1 MKRYLAELDSGLF
14 KTLSSN
20 STEVAMSSMALGFDV
35 HRKFSQVSVQRREES
50 GEIRVIE
57 RHRLEHADRAVMR
70 AWLAR
75 FESGTP
81 VAMEGAFGWQWI
93 ADLVSE
99 VGLDPHLGHPPAIKV
114 LAKNE
119 AKGDRCD
126 ADRLGR
132 FYLKGIFPESYL
144 ATTEVRQLRERIR
157 YRTAVVGLRTGV
169 KNRIQALL
177 HRLGLLH
184 DYSDLFGKRG
194 RAWLKTLQLP
204 EASRAVLDGHLEL
217 IDLLTEL
224 IQATEAWMKSHL
236 EEDEIVRLL
245 QTIPGIGLI
254 LAHVIRS
261 EIGEITRF
269 PTVKQLV
276 SYSGLAPLSDD
287 SADRHGRRHISPF
300 CNHNLRWAFIEAANI
315 ALRSRDVPARLR
327 RLYHRLSHGGR
338 SNKAQ
343 ARVAV
348 ARELCEST
356 FVIWRKGEAYCE
368 HPRVRPGTRPS
379 VPA

>member
-1 MKRYLAELDSGLF
+1 
-14 KTLSSN
+14 
-20 STEVAMSSMALGFDV
+20 MSVKALGWDV
-35 HRKFSQVSVQRREES
+35 HRKFSQVSVQRRDDD

-57 RHRLEHADRAVMR
+57 RKRLEHFDREAMR
-70 AWLAR
+70 SWLAR
-75 FESGTP
+75 FEAGTP

-93 ADLVSE
+93 ADLLAE

-132 FYLKGIFPESYL
+132 FFLRGIFPESYL
-144 ATTEVRQLRERIR
+144 ATVDVRQLRERIR
-157 YRTAVVGLRTGV
+157 YRMALVGLRTGV

-194 RAWLKTLQLP
+194 RAWLRELQLP
-204 EASRAVLDGHLEL
+204 PASRAALDGQLRL

-224 IQATEAWMKSHL
+224 IDEVEAWMKRNL

-254 LAHVIRS
+254 LAHVIRA
-261 EIGEITRF
+261 EIGELERF
-269 PTVKQLV
+269 PKVKQLV

-287 SADRHGRRHISPF
+287 SADRHGRRHISLF
-300 CNHNLRWAFIEAANI
+300 CNHSLRWALIEAAGNV
-315 ALRSRDVPARLR
+315 LRSRRPPERLL

-348 ARELCEST
+348 ARELCELVY
-356 FVIWRKGEAYCE
+356 VIWKKGEAYCE
-368 HPRVRPGTRPS
+368 QPRVRPGARHG
-379 VPA
+379 VRV

>member
-1 MKRYLAELDSGLF
+1 
-14 KTLSSN
+14 
-20 STEVAMSSMALGFDV
+20 
-35 HRKFSQVSVQRREES
+35 
-50 GEIRVIE
+50 
-57 RHRLEHADRAVMR
+57 
-70 AWLAR
+70 
-75 FESGTP
+75 
-81 VAMEGAFGWQWI
+81 
-93 ADLVSE
+93 
-99 VGLDPHLGHPPAIKV
+99 
-114 LAKNE
+114 
-119 AKGDRCD
+119 
-126 ADRLGR
+126 
-132 FYLKGIFPESYL
+132 
-144 ATTEVRQLRERIR
+144 
-157 YRTAVVGLRTGV
+157 
-169 KNRIQALL
+169 
-177 HRLGLLH
+177 LH

-194 RAWLKTLQLP
+194 RAELNTLQLP
-204 EASRAVLDGHLEL
+204 QASRAVLDGQLKL

-261 EIGEITRF
+261 EIGEIGRF

-276 SYSGLAPLSDD
+276 SYTGLAPLSDD

-300 CNHNLRWAFIEAANI
+300 CNHSLRWAFIEAASI
-315 ALRSRDVPARLR
+315 ALRSRHLPDRLR

-368 HPRVRPGTRPS
+368 LPRVRPGTRPR

>member
-1 MKRYLAELDSGLF
+1 
-14 KTLSSN
+14 
-20 STEVAMSSMALGFDV
+20 MSSVALGWDV
-35 HRKFSQVSVQRREES
+35 HRKFSQVSVQRCEDN
-50 GEIRVIE
+50 GEICVIE
-57 RHRLEHADRAVMR
+57 RSRLEHADRDAMR
-70 AWLAR
+70 SWLKKFKA
-75 FESGTP
+75 GTP

-93 ADLVSE
+93 ADLLVE
-99 VGLDPHLGHPPAIKV
+99 VGLKPHLGHPPAIKV

-119 AKGDRCD
+119 AKGDRRD

-132 FYLKGIFPESYL
+132 FYLKGIFPKSYL
-144 ATTEVRQLRERIR
+144 ATVEVRQLRERIR
-157 YRTAVVGLRTGV
+157 YRAALVSLRTGV

-184 DYSDLFGKRG
+184 EYSDLFGKRG
-194 RAWLKTLQLP
+194 RAWLNGLELP
-204 EASRAVLDGHLEL
+204 ESSRAVLDGQLKL
-217 IDLLTEL
+217 LDLLTEL
-224 IQATEAWMKSHL
+224 IQAVEAWMKQYL

-254 LAHVIRS
+254 LAHVIRA
-261 EIGEITRF
+261 EIGELSRF

-300 CNHNLRWAFIEAANI
+300 CNHSLRWALIEAAGI
-315 ALRSRDVPARLR
+315 ALRSRRLPERLR
-327 RLYHRLSHGGR
+327 RLYNRISHGGR

-348 ARELCEST
+348 AREICELVY
-356 FVIWRKGEAYCE
+356 VIWKKKEAYCE
-368 HPRVRPGTRPS
+368 HPRVRPGTRPAAR
-379 VPA
+379 V